1 MLKTG
6 LAILNAYIQTP
17 ASLHFYKRMKEELGS
32 LGVALDYKTNSEI
45 LSYITSSG
53 DLLAKEMEKYDFVL
67 YLDKDL
73 YVSEM
78 LAKAGVRLFDNAEA
92 IRLCDDKMLTY
103 ITLSNNGIKMP
114 KTISAPLNY
123 AGIDDETFIKQVAKE
138 LSFPLVAKDNFGSL
152 GKEVY
157 LIKNY
162 DELVVF
168 EKQHKFNAHLYQE
181 FIESSKGHDYRIIL
195 IGGKVVASMK
205 RCNDNGDFRSNVAQ
219 GGHGELIDLPESFKE
234 TAEKAAKIL
243 NLDYCG
249 VDLLDDKDGSPVL
262 CEVNSNAFLQ
272 EIEKITGKNIAG
284 LYAKHIVDSIKLRLK
299 K

>member
-6 LAILNAYIQTP
+6 SAILNAYIQTP

-32 LGVALDYKTNSEI
+32 LGVSLEFKNNSEI
-45 LSYITSSG
+45 LSYICSSG
-53 DLLAKEMEKYDFVL
+53 DLFPKEIKKYAFVL

-73 YVSEM
+73 YISEM
-78 LAKAGVRLFDNAEA
+78 IEKAGVKLFDNAEA

-123 AGIDDETFIKQVAKE
+123 AGIDDEAFIKEVAKE
-138 LSFPLVAKDNFGSL
+138 LSFPIVAKDNFGSL

-162 DELVVF
+162 DELVAF
-168 EKQHKFNAHLYQE
+168 EKDHKFSAHLYQE
-181 FIESSKGHDYRIIL
+181 FIESSKGHDFRIIV
-195 IGGKVVASMK
+195 IDGKVVASMK

-219 GGHGELIDLPESFKE
+219 GGHGELINLPESFKE
-234 TAEKAAKIL
+234 AAEKAAKIL

-249 VDLLDDKDGSPVL
+249 VDLLDDEDGNPVL

-272 EIEKITGKNIAG
+272 EIERITGKNIAG
-284 LYAKHIVDSIKLRLK
+284 LYAKHIVDALK
-299 K
+299 

>member
-32 LGVALDYKTNSEI
+32 LGIALDYKTNAEI
-45 LSYITSSG
+45 LSYIASSG
-53 DLLAKEMEKYDFVL
+53 DLFAKEIEKYNFVL

-73 YVSEM
+73 YISEM
-78 LAKAGVRLFDNAEA
+78 LAKAGVKLFDSAEA

-103 ITLSNNGIKMP
+103 ITLSNRGIKMP

-123 AGIDDETFIKQVAKE
+123 AGIDDEAFVKQVAKE
-138 LSFPLVAKDNFGSL
+138 LSFPIVAKDNFGSL

-162 DELVVF
+162 DELVSF
-168 EKQHKFNAHLYQE
+168 EKEHKFSAHLYQQ
-181 FIESSKGHDYRIIL
+181 FIESSKGHDFRIIV
-195 IGGKVVASMK
+195 INGKVVASMK
-205 RCNDNGDFRSNVAQ
+205 RSNDNGDFRSNVAQ
-219 GGHGELIDLPESFKE
+219 GGHGEVIELPASFAE
-234 TAEKAAKIL
+234 AAEKAAKIL

-249 VDLLDDKDGSPVL
+249 VDLLDDKEGNPVL

-272 EIEKITGKNIAG
+272 EIERITGKNIAG
-284 LYAKHIVDSIKLRLK
+284 VYAKHIVDALK
-299 K
+299 

>member
-32 LGVALDYKTNSEI
+32 LGVALDYKTNAEI
-45 LSYITSSG
+45 LSYITSGG
-53 DLLAKEMEKYDFVL
+53 DLFTKEMEKYDFVL

-78 LAKAGVRLFDNAEA
+78 LAKAEVKLFDSAEA

-103 ITLSNNGIKMP
+103 IALSNSGIKMP

-123 AGIDDETFIKQVAKE
+123 AGIDDEAFIKDVAKE
-138 LSFPLVAKDNFGSL
+138 LSFPIVAKDNFGSL

-157 LIKNY
+157 LIKNH
-162 DELVVF
+162 DELASF
-168 EKQHKFNAHLYQE
+168 EKEHKFSAHLYQQ
-181 FIESSKGHDYRIIL
+181 FIESSKGHDFRIIV

-205 RCNDNGDFRSNVAQ
+205 RSNGNGDFRSNVAQ
-219 GGHGELIDLPESFKE
+219 GGHGELVNLPKSFIE
-234 TAEKAAKIL
+234 TAEKAARIL

-249 VDLLDDKDGSPVL
+249 VDLLDDENGDPVL

-272 EIEKITGKNIAG
+272 EIERITGKNIAG
-284 LYAKHIVDSIKLRLK
+284 VYAKHIVESLN
-299 K
+299 

>member
-32 LGVALDYKTNSEI
+32 LGVELDCKTNAEI
-45 LSYITSSG
+45 LVSIDQSG
-53 DLLAKEMEKYDFVL
+53 DLLTSQISKYDFVL

-78 LAKAGVRLFDNAEA
+78 LAKAGIKLFDSAES

-103 ITLSNNGIKMP
+103 ISLSNNGIKMP

-123 AGIDDETFIKQVAKE
+123 AGLDDDTFIKHVAEE
-138 LSFPLVAKDNFGSL
+138 LSFPIVAKDNFGSL

-157 LIKNY
+157 LIKCFA
-162 DELVVF
+162 ELASF
-168 EKQHKFNAHLYQE
+168 EKEHKYSAHLYQE
-181 FIESSKGHDYRIIL
+181 FIESSKGHDFRIIV
-195 IGGKVVASMK
+195 INGKVVASMK
-205 RCNDNGDFRSNVAQ
+205 RSNDNGDFRSNVAQ
-219 GGHGELIDLPESFKE
+219 GGHGELVDLPSSFIE
-234 TAEKAAKIL
+234 VAEKAAKVL
-243 NLDYCG
+243 GLDYCG
-249 VDLLDDKDGSPVL
+249 VDLLDDKNGNPIL

-272 EIEKITGKNIAG
+272 EIERITRKNIAG
-284 LYAKHIVDSIKLRLK
+284 IYAKHIVESLK
-299 K
+299 

>member
-17 ASLHFYKRMKEELGS
+17 ASLHFFKRMKEELGS

-45 LSYITSSG
+45 LTYISGSG
-53 DLLAKEMEKYDFVL
+53 DLFVKEMKKYDFVL

-78 LAKAGVRLFDNAEA
+78 IEKAGIRLFDNAEA

-103 ITLSNNGIKMP
+103 ISLSNKGIRMP

-123 AGIDDETFIKQVAKE
+123 AGIDDETFVKQVAE
-138 LSFPLVAKDNFGSL
+138 DLAFPIVAKDNFGSL

-162 DELVVF
+162 DELVSF
-168 EKQHKFNAHLYQE
+168 EKEHKFSAHLYQQ
-181 FIESSKGHDYRIIL
+181 FIESSKGHDFRIIV

-205 RCNDNGDFRSNVAQ
+205 RSNDNGDFRSNVAQ
-219 GGHGELIDLPESFKE
+219 GGHGETVELPSSFVE
-234 TAEKAAKIL
+234 AAEKAAKIL
-243 NLDYCG
+243 KLDYCG
-249 VDLLDDKDGSPVL
+249 VDLLDDENGNPVL

-272 EIEKITGKNIAG
+272 EIERITGKNIAG
-284 LYAKHIVDSIKLRLK
+284 VYAKHIVDALK
-299 K
+299 

>member
-17 ASLHFYKRMKEELGS
+17 ASLHFYKRMKEELAS

-45 LSYITSSG
+45 LSYIASSG
-53 DLLAKEMEKYDFVL
+53 DLFVKEMKKYDFVL

-78 LAKAGVRLFDNAEA
+78 LEKAGIRLFDNAEA

-103 ITLSNNGIKMP
+103 ISLSNKGIRMP

-123 AGIDDETFIKQVAKE
+123 AGIDDENFVKRVAEE
-138 LSFPLVAKDNFGSL
+138 LAFPIVAKDNFGSL

-162 DELVVF
+162 DELVSF
-168 EKQHKFNAHLYQE
+168 EKEHKFNAHLYQQ
-181 FIESSKGHDYRIIL
+181 FIESSKGHDFRIIV
-195 IGGKVVASMK
+195 IGGKAVASMK
-205 RCNDNGDFRSNVAQ
+205 RSNDNGDFRSNVAQ
-219 GGHGELIDLPESFKE
+219 GGHGGTIELPSSFVE
-234 TAEKAAKIL
+234 AAEKAAKIL
-243 NLDYCG
+243 KLDYCG
-249 VDLLDDKDGSPVL
+249 VDLLDDENGNPIL

-272 EIEKITGKNIAG
+272 EIERITGKNIAG
-284 LYAKHIVDSIKLRLK
+284 VYAKHIVDALK
-299 K
+299 

>member
-17 ASLHFYKRMKEELGS
+17 ASLHFYKRMKEELDS

-45 LSYITSSG
+45 LSYITSEG
-53 DLLAKEMEKYDFVL
+53 DLFTEEMKKYDFVL

-78 LAKAGVRLFDNAEA
+78 LEKAGIKLFDNAEA

-103 ITLSNNGIKMP
+103 IALSNAGIKMP
-114 KTISAPLNY
+114 KTVSAPLNY
-123 AGIDDETFIKQVAKE
+123 AGIDDEAFTKEVAKE

-162 DELVVF
+162 DELVSF
-168 EKQHKFNAHLYQE
+168 EKEHKFSAHLYQQL
-181 FIESSKGHDYRIIL
+181 IESSKGHDFRIIV

-205 RCNDNGDFRSNVAQ
+205 RSNENGDFRSNVAQ
-219 GGHGELIDLPESFKE
+219 GGHGELVNLPESFIE

-249 VDLLDDKDGSPVL
+249 VDLLDDENGNPVL

-272 EIEKITGKNIAG
+272 EIERITGKNIAG
-284 LYAKHIVDSIKLRLK
+284 VYAKHIVESLK
-299 K
+299 

>member
-17 ASLHFYKRMKEELGS
+17 ASLHFYKRVKEELGS
-32 LGVALDYKTNSEI
+32 LGVALDCKNNSEI
-45 LSYITSSG
+45 LSYITSNG
-53 DLLAKEMEKYDFVL
+53 DLFAKEMKKYDFVL

-78 LAKAGVRLFDNAEA
+78 LEKAGIRLFDNAEA

-103 ITLSNNGIKMP
+103 ISLSNKGIRMP
-114 KTISAPLNY
+114 RTISAPLNY

-138 LSFPLVAKDNFGSL
+138 LSFPIVAKDNFGSL

-162 DELVVF
+162 DDLAAF
-168 EKQHKFNAHLYQE
+168 EKEHKFSAHLYQE
-181 FIESSKGHDYRIIL
+181 FIESSKGHDFRIIV
-195 IGGKVVASMK
+195 INGKVVASMK
-205 RCNDNGDFRSNVAQ
+205 RSNDNGDFRSNVAQ
-219 GGHGELIDLPESFKE
+219 GGHGEPVELPASFIE

-249 VDLLDDKDGSPVL
+249 VDLLDDKDGNPIL

-272 EIEKITGKNIAG
+272 EIERITGKNIAG
-284 LYAKHIVDSIKLRLK
+284 IYAKHIVESLR
-299 K
+299 

>member
-17 ASLHFYKRMKEELGS
+17 ASLHFYKRIKEELGS

-45 LSYITSSG
+45 LSYITSGG
-53 DLLAKEMEKYDFVL
+53 DLLAKEMEKYNFVL

-78 LAKAGVRLFDNAEA
+78 LAKAGVKLFDNAEA

-103 ITLSNNGIKMP
+103 ITLSNSGIKMP

-123 AGIDDETFIKQVAKE
+123 AGIDDETFIKQVAKK

-181 FIESSKGHDYRIIL
+181 FIESSKGHDFRIIL

-219 GGHGELIDLPESFKE
+219 GGHGELVDLPESFKK

-243 NLDYCG
+243 KLDYCG
-249 VDLLDDKDGSPVL
+249 ADLLDDKEGNPVL

-284 LYAKHIVDSIKLRLK
+284 VYAKHIVDSIK
-299 K
+299 

>member
-32 LGVALDYKTNSEI
+32 LGVALDYKTNAEI
-45 LSYITSSG
+45 LSYITSGG
-53 DLLAKEMEKYDFVL
+53 DLFAKEMEKYDFVL

-78 LAKAGVRLFDNAEA
+78 LAKAGVKLFDNAEA

-103 ITLSNNGIKMP
+103 IALSNSGIKMP

-123 AGIDDETFIKQVAKE
+123 AGIDDEAFVKQVAEE
-138 LSFPLVAKDNFGSL
+138 LSFPIVAKDNFGSL

-162 DELVVF
+162 DELVSF
-168 EKQHKFNAHLYQE
+168 EKEHKFSAHLYQQ
-181 FIESSKGHDYRIIL
+181 FIESSKGHDFRIIV
-195 IGGKVVASMK
+195 INGKVVASMK
-205 RCNDNGDFRSNVAQ
+205 RSNDNGDFRSNVAQ
-219 GGHGELIDLPESFKE
+219 GGHGEAIDLPASFAE
-234 TAEKAAKIL
+234 AAEKAAKIL

-249 VDLLDDKDGSPVL
+249 VDLLDDEEGNPVL

-272 EIEKITGKNIAG
+272 EIERITGKNIAG
-284 LYAKHIVDSIKLRLK
+284 VYAKHIVDTLK
-299 K
+299 

>member
-17 ASLHFYKRMKEELGS
+17 ASLHFYKRIKEELGS

-45 LSYITSSG
+45 LSYITSGG
-53 DLLAKEMEKYDFVL
+53 DLLAKEMEKYNFVL

-78 LAKAGVRLFDNAEA
+78 LAKAGVKLFDNAEA

-103 ITLSNNGIKMP
+103 ITLSNSGIKMP

-123 AGIDDETFIKQVAKE
+123 AGIDDETFIKQVAKK

-181 FIESSKGHDYRIIL
+181 FIESSKGHDFRIIL

-219 GGHGELIDLPESFKE
+219 GGHGELVDLPESFKK

-243 NLDYCG
+243 KLDYCG
-249 VDLLDDKDGSPVL
+249 VDLLDDKEGNPVL

-284 LYAKHIVDSIKLRLK
+284 VYAKHIVDSIK
-299 K
+299 

>member
-32 LGVALDYKTNSEI
+32 LGVSLECKNNSEI
-45 LSYITSSG
+45 LSYICSSG
-53 DLLAKEMEKYDFVL
+53 DLFAKEIKKYDFVL

-73 YVSEM
+73 YISEM
-78 LAKAGVRLFDNAEA
+78 IEKAGVKLFDSAEA

-123 AGIDDETFIKQVAKE
+123 AGIDDETFIKEVAKE
-138 LSFPLVAKDNFGSL
+138 LSFPIIAKDNFGSL

-162 DELVVF
+162 DELVAF
-168 EKQHKFNAHLYQE
+168 EKGHKFSAHLYQK
-181 FIESSKGHDYRIIL
+181 FIESSKGHDFRIIV
-195 IGGKVVASMK
+195 IDDKVVASMK

-219 GGHGELIDLPESFKE
+219 GGHGELINLPESFKE
-234 TAEKAAKIL
+234 AAEKAAKIL

-249 VDLLDDKDGSPVL
+249 VDLLDDEDGNPVL

-272 EIEKITGKNIAG
+272 EIERITGKNIAG
-284 LYAKHIVDSIKLRLK
+284 LYAKHIVDAIK
-299 K
+299 

>member
-32 LGVALDYKTNSEI
+32 LGVELDCKTNAEI
-45 LSYITSSG
+45 LVSIDQSG
-53 DLLAKEMEKYDFVL
+53 DLLTSQISKYDFVL

-78 LAKAGVRLFDNAEA
+78 LAKAGIKLFDSAES

-103 ITLSNNGIKMP
+103 ISLSNNGIKMP

-123 AGIDDETFIKQVAKE
+123 AGIDDDAFIKRVAEE
-138 LSFPLVAKDNFGSL
+138 LSFPIVAKDNFGSL

-157 LIKNY
+157 LIKCFT
-162 DELVVF
+162 ELASF
-168 EKQHKFNAHLYQE
+168 EKEHKFSAHLYQE
-181 FIESSKGHDYRIIL
+181 FIESSKGHDFRIIV
-195 IGGKVVASMK
+195 INGKVVASMK
-205 RCNDNGDFRSNVAQ
+205 RSNDNGDFRSNVAQ
-219 GGHGELIDLPESFKE
+219 GGHGELVDLPSSFIE
-234 TAEKAAKIL
+234 AAEKAAKVL
-243 NLDYCG
+243 GLDYCG
-249 VDLLDDKDGSPVL
+249 VDLLDDKDGNPIL

-272 EIEKITGKNIAG
+272 EIERITGKNIAG
-284 LYAKHIVDSIKLRLK
+284 IYAKHIVESLK
-299 K
+299 

>member
-17 ASLHFYKRMKEELGS
+17 ASLHFYKRMKEELSS
-32 LGVALDYKTNSEI
+32 LGVSLECKNNSEI
-45 LSYITSSG
+45 LSYICSSG
-53 DLLAKEMEKYDFVL
+53 DLFAKEIKKYDFVL

-73 YVSEM
+73 YISEM
-78 LAKAGVRLFDNAEA
+78 IEKAGVKLFDNAEA

-123 AGIDDETFIKQVAKE
+123 AGIDDEAFIKEVAKE
-138 LSFPLVAKDNFGSL
+138 LSFPIVAKDNFGSL

-162 DELVVF
+162 DELVAF
-168 EKQHKFNAHLYQE
+168 EKDHKFSAHLYQE
-181 FIESSKGHDYRIIL
+181 LIEPSKGHDFRIIV
-195 IGGKVVASMK
+195 IDGKVVASMK

-234 TAEKAAKIL
+234 AAEKAAKIL

-249 VDLLDDKDGSPVL
+249 VDLLDDEEVNPVL

-272 EIEKITGKNIAG
+272 EIERITGKNIAG
-284 LYAKHIVDSIKLRLK
+284 VYAKHIVDTLK
-299 K
+299 